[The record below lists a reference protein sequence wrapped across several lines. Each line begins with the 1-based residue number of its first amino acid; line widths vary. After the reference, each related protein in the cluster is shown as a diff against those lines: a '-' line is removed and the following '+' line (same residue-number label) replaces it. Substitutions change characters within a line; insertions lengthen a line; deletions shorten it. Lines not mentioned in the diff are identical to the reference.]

1 MGFKGT
7 VRVFEIN
14 KTGAPQ
20 PETPLF
26 TITNNGS
33 KPTVAAWTALDQYI
47 VTGHENGTLNLWDMV
62 SPALLLPLG
71 MRTDVLVTSQEGEL
85 FCDKEERAHSEPI
98 TDLQMSPDGTWFV
111 TSSKDK
117 SAKVISSASS
127 CRRHWRLTGDSV
139 RRSGRLGRTSLHRDT
154 RTT

>member
-20 PETPLF
+20 PEEPLF
-26 TITNNGS
+26 RITNNGS

-62 SPALLLPLG
+62 SLPLLHG
-71 MRTDVLVTSQEGEL
+71 IARCTLLTIRCDTGGRAVL
-85 FCDKEERAHSEPI
+85 
-98 TDLQMSPDGTWFV
+98 
-111 TSSKDK
+111 
-117 SAKVISSASS
+117 
-127 CRRHWRLTGDSV
+127 
-139 RRSGRLGRTSLHRDT
+139 
-154 RTT
+154 

>member
-20 PETPLF
+20 PEAPLF

-62 SPALLLPLG
+62 SPALLLSSQSLLIDLIRYRRESCSVTRRRG
-71 MRTDVLVTSQEGEL
+71 RTRSRL
-85 FCDKEERAHSEPI
+85 PI
-98 TDLQMSPDGTWFV
+98 Y
-111 TSSKDK
+111 K
-117 SAKVISSASS
+117 
-127 CRRHWRLTGDSV
+127 CRRMELGSS
-139 RRSGRLGRTSLHRDT
+139 RRQRTRPP
-154 RTT
+154 R